1 MAETQVHVHV
11 KPNEEHYGT
20 SKYIKVNRITGEEL
34 PLPVQSGTLKYTGGS
49 QSPTWENYDRDKMTV
64 SGISGVNAGTY
75 TAKFVLKKGF
85 YWEDGTITS
94 KEINWVIEKADGY
107 VNLTNRI
114 TSIMQGAT
122 DDNIIYIASASSPI
136 SVSSS
141 DTSIINPVLENNN
154 KVICNYVADG
164 SVTISITAT
173 ETDNYKECTET
184 LEIRA
189 THGLYYGIKYMS
201 SKGWVYTRTGEAAGL
216 AEPVPYNYDQGTGG
230 SSPFDNIYPWSDTEI
245 VTRRGIGKVLK
256 VPKFYCRFVSNPGEF
271 EIQIAEEQIPG
282 FQVSPAHA
290 DRNDGVGERDYVYY
304 TIYPMNKSN
313 NYQSKPEGQIDNF
326 QLDPVEEIR
335 IIINNMDNKAFIQD
349 YSMYL
354 TMRMLYMVEMGDMYN
369 NPKIPSYSY
378 YPTIGSSDI
387 IPYHTGYA
395 ASKQVDKYRG
405 IECFKNTFNGG
416 ELIDGI
422 FQCGASSATPGDVYA
437 TITPNS
443 DDYIKIGNYLS
454 RYEKSIKAYVNDIYQ
469 YSITGNEVLP
479 IIPSSITWYTT
490 TYKGRIIGIGSLL
503 GEASSGSTF
512 SGEKFRIR
520 SNNAYGYGLG
530 IMGYTYDNLG
540 RVRCMVL
547 PDNNEQQK
555 QEGYINCEDE
565 VDVISYNDWIEI
577 PVTASGDWSI
587 SKSYQ
592 DASDL
597 YNCSINIIKDN
608 NKLKIKGISG
618 IGHYYIELYA
628 SENDNYYDATK
639 IINVYVDLDGIRFD
653 PSYNRT
659 VTMNVGDSTT
669 VSFADSWKGSKVYS
683 ISWHDPSSTK
693 NTASVNNGSIIINAY
708 EAGTFH
714 LSLKNTNSD
723 QTDMLTV
730 IVTGKP
736 ESHIYFSPDHI
747 TMNKNSKANIIIQG
761 YDSDTT
767 RYTYLPKGGIE
778 QGNAVI
784 SWNEYNLNDGS
795 PTIVLGSSYYTGVFT
810 IQVEKRYKAS
820 KALIETATLTV
831 TVV

>member
-34 PLPVQSGTLKYTGGS
+34 PLPVQSGTLKYTGGN

-64 SGISGVNAGTY
+64 SGISGVNAGIY

-107 VNLTNRI
+107 VNLAND
-114 TSIMQGAT
+114 SIRVRKNKT
-122 DDNIIYIASASSPI
+122 ETIE
-136 SVSSS
+136 
-141 DTSIINPVLENNN
+141 IINASGNLSIEEYDTE
-154 KVICNYVADG
+154 KMT
-164 SVTISITAT
+164 VTIVDDQVSIKGLKAGEYSFDVEVAASNNYTSATKTINVTVISDGEIYGVRFNTAKYISQSGIRT
-173 ETDNYKECTET
+173 EDAADFPPAQFYTSGTQYPPYRVSNPTSPFN
-184 LEIRA
+184 EISPWKDMV
-189 THGLYYGIKYMS
+189 IVES
-201 SKGWVYTRTGEAAGL
+201 SKY
-216 AEPVPYNYDQGTGG
+216 GTL
-230 SSPFDNIYPWSDTEI
+230 
-245 VTRRGIGKVLK
+245 LK
-256 VPKFYCRFVSNPGEF
+256 IPKFYYRLLVDDGF
-271 EIQIAEEQIPG
+271 EIQICNTKLEG
-282 FQVSPAHA
+282 FEICPLCM
-290 DRNDGVGERDYVYY
+290 DRNDGQGEREFAYIGVY
-304 TIYPMNKSN
+304 PSLKSN
-313 NYQSKPEGQIDNF
+313 GYKSQKGVKLNSGEVVSID
-326 QLDPVEEIR
+326 QLR
-335 IIINNMDNKAFIQD
+335 NKIHDLGKTAFLQD
-349 YSMYL
+349 GTVYWTLMYL
-354 TMRMLYMVEMGDMYN
+354 YLVEIGTMY
-369 NPKIPSYSY
+369 PSYALSGY
-378 YPTIGSSDI
+378 TGSWNYDIGCTDAA
-387 IPYHTGYA
+387 PYH
-395 ASKQVDKYRG
+395 SSVDYFGKYRG
-405 IECFKNTFNGG
+405 IEAFTMFRSFY
-416 ELIDGI
+416 IDGVI
-422 FQCGASSATPGDVYA
+422 DDNVGSVYTILNPLDSLTGENKVKVDGFYTYGLNYNASKWKLTGNPMMPIVGIEQDVYYA
-437 TITPNS
+437 N
-443 DDYIKIGNYLS
+443 G
-454 RYEKSIKAYVNDIYQ
+454 SI
-469 YSITGNEVLP
+469 
-479 IIPSSITWYTT
+479 
-490 TYKGRIIGIGSLL
+490 GRIGCAYSGGSQSSMDNYYMSVYYDANLQISAFDPNYWKVSIGRL
-503 GEASSGSTF
+503 
-512 SGEKFRIR
+512 
-520 SNNAYGYGLG
+520 
-530 IMGYTYDNLG
+530 
-540 RVRCMVL
+540 MVL
-547 PDNNEQQK
+547 PDTIEK

-618 IGHYYIELYA
+618 IGHYYIELYT

-669 VSFADSWKGSKVYS
+669 ISFTDSWKGSKVYS
-683 ISWHDPSSTK
+683 ISWYDPSSTK

-778 QGNAVI
+778 QGKSVI
-784 SWNEYNLNDGS
+784 SWDEYNLNDGS
-795 PTIVLGSSYYTGVFT
+795 PTIVFGSSYYTGVFT

-820 KALIETATLTV
+820 MALIETATLTI